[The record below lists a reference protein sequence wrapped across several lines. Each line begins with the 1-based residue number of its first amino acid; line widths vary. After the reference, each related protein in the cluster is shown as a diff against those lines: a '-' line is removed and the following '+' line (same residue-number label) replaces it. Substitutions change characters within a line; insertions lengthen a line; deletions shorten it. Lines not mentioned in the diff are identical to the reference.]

1 MDRSRI
7 LAARILSKC
16 DAPLG
21 DNGASPCDGGDAWPS
36 HIVVFWI
43 TADVANKQHDGLI
56 TEVFPPVGSTV
67 CFGPDFAGLV
77 HDWDS
82 AVAGVFLDL
91 AFSHID

>member
-1 MDRSRI
+1 MDRAK
-7 LAARILSKC
+7 LLTARTYQNVTPRSGTTERH
-16 DAPLG
+16 DATVG
-21 DNGASPCDGGDAWPS
+21 DVWPS

-43 TADVANKQHDGLI
+43 TADVANEQHDGLI
-56 TEVFPPVGSTV
+56 TEVLPPMGSTV

-77 HDWDS
+77 HDWGS